1 MRIKSLSS
9 FIVLSALA
17 LTGCDSKSAEEYIAA
32 AKAQYQNN
40 DTSAAILDLKNA
52 IALAPQNKD
61 ARANL
66 GHYYLEAGFFDES
79 EKELRKALELGE
91 KTDFIYPALVKA
103 IYYQNDFDRLIRLT
117 QNFTSDDA
125 EIQSTV
131 DLFTFLA
138 ILKNSSNN
146 EAINTDFSTL
156 IGDDK
161 TLAQVYYDFSQ
172 GNFPQANELL
182 SSFQDLTR
190 NKIEKLIVTGLIKA
204 QLKEYESAISA
215 LEQVVDSSPEYYVIQ
230 FQLAEILIKAGNLE
244 KAKTLINGLLKVNA
258 NSAYAKLLMSQV
270 HINDEE
276 YKKAFDAA
284 EFAIQNGIDT
294 TQSNLLA
301 GISAY
306 KIERTESAY
315 KYLSKASRNIPSDHM
330 ANRLLADVKIRL
342 GETSNLA
349 ELLGG
354 LSGQDAQKSALLES
368 AAMIKFRE
376 GDLEE
381 SKNLFGQAKEGA
393 PDNAVTLLREGLVK
407 LSSGDQSGIES
418 LESAIALDDTL
429 NDAWNLLAQAHMQA
443 KEPKKALAVALRW
456 QQVNQVDGLVLESY
470 LLQQLNDDATA
481 RTKLD
486 QALEL
491 APDNYPAMRFLML
504 MNAREKRFDEA
515 RTLAETLLKSSNN
528 AEGKFQL
535 VLTLINLAIQQDDLT
550 SVESLLKSLLD
561 NQAADDKNDGQELK
575 VGLATIY
582 NYQGEYRKALDIL
595 KDIEAKNDFFVLSE
609 LGQTY
614 IEMDDFKNAK
624 ATFQT
629 LVSSFPRNTLSWNKL
644 INLLNQYGFQAEA
657 AEVASNAETAIP
669 QDPRLTVLNIRA
681 LIRAG
686 DIRKAKQKIDKMK
699 AQGNSSPMFE
709 LFEGEIALHDKEYDK
724 ASKLLS
730 NYYSK
735 DPSWDT
741 AIPLAKA
748 LAQLGKVPLGGKY
761 LVEQAAKSRVKFKN
775 IHYIAEYYA
784 QNGELDSAAI
794 YYKGLLD
801 LNPKD
806 FVTLNNYS
814 TLAIEQGNI
823 AQAIELAQKAN
834 QLYPESP
841 YAMDTLG
848 WALFHDKKYGD
859 ALTYIKKAH
868 EALPQNNEV
877 TLHLIEVLISTGSK
891 DKAKTLSNRLKPA
904 NDREKQTLSR
914 LNASI

>member
-1 MRIKSLSS
+1 
-9 FIVLSALA
+9 
-17 LTGCDSKSAEEYIAA
+17 
-32 AKAQYQNN
+32 
-40 DTSAAILDLKNA
+40 
-52 IALAPQNKD
+52 
-61 ARANL
+61 
-66 GHYYLEAGFFDES
+66 
-79 EKELRKALELGE
+79 
-91 KTDFIYPALVKA
+91 
-103 IYYQNDFDRLIRLT
+103 
-117 QNFTSDDA
+117 
-125 EIQSTV
+125 
-131 DLFTFLA
+131 
-138 ILKNSSNN
+138 
-146 EAINTDFSTL
+146 
-156 IGDDK
+156 
-161 TLAQVYYDFSQ
+161 
-172 GNFPQANELL
+172 
-182 SSFQDLTR
+182 
-190 NKIEKLIVTGLIKA
+190 
-204 QLKEYESAISA
+204 
-215 LEQVVDSSPEYYVIQ
+215 
-230 FQLAEILIKAGNLE
+230 
-244 KAKTLINGLLKVNA
+244 
-258 NSAYAKLLMSQV
+258 
-270 HINDEE
+270 
-276 YKKAFDAA
+276 
-284 EFAIQNGIDT
+284 
-294 TQSNLLA
+294 
-301 GISAY
+301 
-306 KIERTESAY
+306 
-315 KYLSKASRNIPSDHM
+315 
-330 ANRLLADVKIRL
+330 
-342 GETSNLA
+342 
-349 ELLGG
+349 
-354 LSGQDAQKSALLES
+354 
-368 AAMIKFRE
+368 
-376 GDLEE
+376 
-381 SKNLFGQAKEGA
+381 
-393 PDNAVTLLREGLVK
+393 
-407 LSSGDQSGIES
+407 
-418 LESAIALDDTL
+418 
-429 NDAWNLLAQAHMQA
+429 
-443 KEPKKALAVALRW
+443 

-550 SVESLLKSLLD
+550 SVESLLRSLLD
-561 NQAADDKNDGQELK
+561 NQATDDKNDGQELK

>member
-1 MRIKSLSS
+1 MRIKLLSY
-9 FIVLSALA
+9 FVALSALT
-17 LTGCDSKSAEEYIAA
+17 LTGCDSKTAEEYIAA
-32 AKAQYQNN
+32 AKTQYQQN
-40 DTSAAILDLKNA
+40 DTQAAIIDLKNA

-66 GHYYLEAGFFDES
+66 GQYYLEAGFFDES

-91 KTDFIYPALVKA
+91 EKDSIYPSLVKA

-117 QNFTSDDA
+117 QDFNSDDP
-125 EIQSTV
+125 EVQSSV

-138 ILKNSSNN
+138 ILKDASNDDV
-146 EAINTDFSTL
+146 INTDFSTL

-161 TLAQVYYDFSQ
+161 ILAQVYYDFSQ
-172 GNFPQANELL
+172 GNFSQANEFL
-182 SSFQDLTR
+182 SDFQDLTH

-204 QLKEYESAISA
+204 QLEEYEAAINA
-215 LEQVVDSSPEYYVIQ
+215 LEQVVSSSPEYYVIQ
-230 FQLAEILIKAGNLE
+230 FQFAEILIKAGNIE
-244 KAKTLINGLLKVNA
+244 KAKTLINGLLEVNA
-258 NSAYAKLLMSQV
+258 NSAYAKLLMAQV
-270 HINDEE
+270 HINEEE

-315 KYLSKASRNIPSDHM
+315 KYLSKASRNIPRDHI

-342 GETSNLA
+342 GETNNLA
-349 ELLGG
+349 ELLEG
-354 LSGQDAQKSALLES
+354 LSGQDVQKSALLES

-381 SKNLFGQAKEGA
+381 SKNLFAQAKEGA

-407 LSSGDQSGIES
+407 LSAGDLSGIDS
-418 LESAIALDDTL
+418 LESAIELDNTL
-429 NDAWNLLAQAHMQA
+429 SDAWNLLAQAHMQA

-456 QQVNQVDGLVLESY
+456 QQINQVDGLVLESY
-470 LLQQLNDDATA
+470 LLQQVNDDATA
-481 RTKLD
+481 RKRLNK
-486 QALEL
+486 ALEL

-515 RTLAETLLKSSNN
+515 RALAETLLESSNN
-528 AEGKFQL
+528 ADGKFQL
-535 VLTLINLAIQQDDLT
+535 ILTLINLAIQQNDLK
-550 SVESLLKSLLD
+550 SVESILQSLVEK
-561 NQAADDKNDGQELK
+561 QATDDKNEALELK

-582 NYQGEYRKALDIL
+582 NYQGEYQKALDIL
-595 KDIEAKNDFFVLSE
+595 KGIEVKNDFFVLSE

-624 ATFQT
+624 STFQT
-629 LVSSFPRNTLSWNKL
+629 LVSAFPRNTVSWNKL
-644 INLLNQYGFQAEA
+644 INLLNQYGLHAEA
-657 AEVASNAETAIP
+657 AEVASSAEAAIP
-669 QDPRLTVLNIRA
+669 RDPRLTVLNIRA

-699 AQGNSSPMFE
+699 TQGNSSPMFE
-709 LFEGEIALHDKEYDK
+709 LFEGEIALHDKEYEK
-724 ASKLLS
+724 ASKLLRH
-730 NYYSK
+730 YYSE

-748 LAQLGKVPLGGKY
+748 LAKLGQVPSGGKY
-761 LVEQAAKSRVKFKN
+761 LVEQTAKSRVKFKN

-814 TLAIEQGNI
+814 ALAIEQGNV
-823 AQAIELAQKAN
+823 AQAIELAQKAI
-834 QLYPESP
+834 QIYPESP

-868 EALPQNNEV
+868 EALPQNNEIS
-877 TLHLIEVLISTGSK
+877 LHLIEVLISTGSK
-891 DKAKTLSNRLKPA
+891 DKAKALSNRLKPA
-904 NDREKQTLSR
+904 NDREKQILSR
-914 LNASI
+914 LSASI